1 MSSLE
6 IKFDPIQFEVIRNAL
21 LEATEEMTVALRR
34 SAYST
39 NIKTRADFS
48 CAFFNRDLQAV
59 AQAFAQP
66 CHLGSLAESVP
77 KAIREYG
84 VDNLGP
90 GDAILSNHPYLGG
103 VHLNDITLISP
114 VYHRD
119 ELFGYVASLAHHVD
133 VGGGAPAS
141 IGAFREV
148 FQEGIIIPPVKLV
161 YRGEIVDDVFRLV
174 LEQIRS
180 KRETAGDFRAQ
191 IAANNTGI
199 RRIVSLLDQKG
210 VETVAFYISELLDYT
225 ERRTHAEIAA
235 LPQGSFTADG
245 YVDNDG
251 FTDKPVYLT
260 GKMVVDADGV
270 HFDLTGCDSQRRAP
284 VNSTYAQTFA
294 ACAYVLKALIDPDI
308 PVNAGF
314 YRVVRLTAPSGT
326 VVNCSPPAPVVG
338 GWETQMR
345 VSEILLKA
353 LAPVLPERIPAGTK
367 AMMAQL
373 GFGGADPRTGELY
386 AYYETMA
393 GGYGGRVISDGPDA
407 VQAHSQNTENAP
419 VEETEINYPVRILR
433 YELVENSEGAGEY
446 RGGLGLRRDYFF
458 DHEVSFTILAD
469 RDRWGPSGLFGGE
482 DGEVARYVLNPDAE
496 ATKLGSK
503 VTVQLKPG
511 DVISYRTCGGGGY
524 NPPAIRHPQAVLRDV
539 KDGKVSLERARD
551 LYQVAI
557 NTETWSVDTEETA
570 KLRQNI
576 D

>member
-1 MSSLE
+1 MSSSE
-6 IKFDPIQFEVIRNAL
+6 IRFDPIQFEVIRNAL
-21 LEATEEMTVALRR
+21 LEATEEMTIALRR

-48 CAFFNRDLQAV
+48 CAFFDRELQAV

-66 CHLGSLAESVP
+66 SHLGSLAEFVP
-77 KAIREYG
+77 RAIREYG

-103 VHLNDITLISP
+103 VHLNDITLMSP
-114 VYHRD
+114 VYHED

-161 YRGEIVDDVFRLV
+161 DRGEIVDDVFRLV

-199 RRIVSLLDQKG
+199 RRIVALLDQYG
-210 VETVAFYISELLDYT
+210 TETVAYYINELLDYT
-225 ERRTHAEIAA
+225 ERRTRAEIAT
-235 LPQGSFTADG
+235 LPQGSFSADG

-251 FTDKPVYLT
+251 FTDVPVYLA
-260 GKMVVDADGV
+260 GKMIIDADGV
-270 HFDLTGCDSQRRAP
+270 LFDLTGCDPQRRAP
-284 VNSTYAQTFA
+284 VNSTHAQTFA

-308 PVNAGF
+308 PVNTGF
-314 YRVVRLTAPSGT
+314 YRCVRMNAPFGT
-326 VVNCSPPAPVVG
+326 VVNCAPPGPVVG

-345 VSEILLKA
+345 VSDILLKA
-353 LAPVLPERIPAGTK
+353 LAEALPERVPAGTK

-373 GFGGADPRTGELY
+373 GFGGTDPRSGELY

-393 GGYGGRVISDGPDA
+393 GGYGGRATSDGPDA

-433 YELVENSEGAGEY
+433 YELVENSEGAGKY
-446 RGGLGLRRDYFF
+446 RGGLGLRRDYLF

-469 RDRWGPSGLFGGE
+469 RDRWGPWGLFGGE
-482 DGEVARYVLNPDAE
+482 DGAVARYVLNPHAE

-503 VTVQLKPG
+503 VTVHLQPG
-511 DVISYRTCGGGGY
+511 DVVSYRTCGGGGY
-524 NPPAIRHPQAVLRDV
+524 NPPAARHPQSVLRDV
-539 KDGKVSLERARD
+539 RDGKVSLERARGI
-551 LYQVAI
+551 YRVAI
-557 NTETWSVDTEETA
+557 NIDTWTVDIDETT
-570 KLRQNI
+570 KLRSNE
-576 D
+576 